1 MSALLLLVTLLCS
14 SVRALYFHI
23 AETERKC
30 FIEEIPDETTVIGN
44 YKVMLYDPNTKGYGE
59 YPRIG
64 MHVEVK
70 DPEDKIILSKL
81 YTSEGR
87 FTFTS
92 HSPGEHFICLY
103 SNSTSWFSGA
113 QLRVYLD
120 IQTGEHTQDYEQVAA
135 KDKLN
140 ELQLRVRQ
148 LLDQV
153 EQISKEQNYQRYRE
167 ERFRQT
173 SENTNSRV
181 LWWSIAQTIVLLLTG
196 AWQMRILMYV
206 PKWMRTRV
214 SKGWMVVLAVSAG
227 ASGAYYNY
235 FYGKPHD
242 NYKLEHDLV
251 NKTYIVVGASS
262 GIGKETAKELAM
274 RKAKVIMA
282 CRNNRK
288 CIEVRRNLVIATKN
302 MEIYCRRLNL
312 EDFNS
317 VREFALKL
325 NTGKGNIEQIDG
337 IVYSAATAESSR
349 QTNKHYIERT
359 FATNHLGP
367 FLLTSLLY
375 DRLRKQ
381 SSPVRLVFLNTSDL
395 NLDELNFDDLNSA
408 DLTKWLKS
416 PEKARKD
423 AYYQSK
429 LALALFVKSLSEK
442 VKNTNLR
449 VTMVDPGYTRT
460 DLFYRL
466 EAADNRIFF
475 IRWCKSLKRW
485 VYGLVAAQSVSD
497 AVRPV
502 LYALVDEKMEGVNGT
517 FMNSIRSELPWHQ
530 LTSDEKI
537 LNKLWL
543 TSAKW
548 TETGV
553 HLERLQQDLK
563 KSKFQEKGGTQ
574 EVKVRTGWFSWF

>member
-1 MSALLLLVTLLCS
+1 
-14 SVRALYFHI
+14 
-23 AETERKC
+23 
-30 FIEEIPDETTVIGN
+30 
-44 YKVMLYDPNTKGYGE
+44 
-59 YPRIG
+59 
-64 MHVEVK
+64 
-70 DPEDKIILSKL
+70 
-81 YTSEGR
+81 
-87 FTFTS
+87 
-92 HSPGEHFICLY
+92 
-103 SNSTSWFSGA
+103 
-113 QLRVYLD
+113 
-120 IQTGEHTQDYEQVAA
+120 
-135 KDKLN
+135 
-140 ELQLRVRQ
+140 
-148 LLDQV
+148 
-153 EQISKEQNYQRYRE
+153 
-167 ERFRQT
+167 
-173 SENTNSRV
+173 
-181 LWWSIAQTIVLLLTG
+181 
-196 AWQMRILMYV
+196 MYV
-206 PKWMRTRV
+206 PKWMGTRV

-288 CIEVRRNLVIATKN
+288 CIEARRNLVIATKN

-312 EDFNS
+312 EDFDS

-325 NTGKGNIEQIDG
+325 NTGKGNIGQIDG

-349 QTNKHYIERT
+349 QTNKHHIERT

-395 NLDELNFDDLNSA
+395 KLDELNFDDLNSA
-408 DLTKWLKS
+408 DLMKWLKS

-517 FMNSIRSELPWHQ
+517 FMNSVRSELPWHQ

-537 LNKLWL
+537 LNKLWI

-563 KSKFQEKGGTQ
+563 KSKFQEKGGVQ
-574 EVKVRTGWFSWF
+574 DVKVRTGWFSWF

>member
-1 MSALLLLVTLLCS
+1 
-14 SVRALYFHI
+14 
-23 AETERKC
+23 
-30 FIEEIPDETTVIGN
+30 
-44 YKVMLYDPNTKGYGE
+44 
-59 YPRIG
+59 
-64 MHVEVK
+64 
-70 DPEDKIILSKL
+70 
-81 YTSEGR
+81 
-87 FTFTS
+87 
-92 HSPGEHFICLY
+92 
-103 SNSTSWFSGA
+103 
-113 QLRVYLD
+113 
-120 IQTGEHTQDYEQVAA
+120 
-135 KDKLN
+135 
-140 ELQLRVRQ
+140 
-148 LLDQV
+148 
-153 EQISKEQNYQRYRE
+153 
-167 ERFRQT
+167 
-173 SENTNSRV
+173 
-181 LWWSIAQTIVLLLTG
+181 
-196 AWQMRILMYV
+196 MYV
-206 PKWMRTRV
+206 PKWMGTRV

-227 ASGAYYNY
+227 
-235 FYGKPHD
+235 
-242 NYKLEHDLV
+242 HDLV

-288 CIEVRRNLVIATKN
+288 CIEARRNLVIATKN

-312 EDFNS
+312 EDFDS

-325 NTGKGNIEQIDG
+325 NTGKIRQIDG

-349 QTNKHYIERT
+349 QTNKHHIERT

-395 NLDELNFDDLNSA
+395 KLDELNFDDLNSA
-408 DLTKWLKS
+408 DLMK
-416 PEKARKD
+416 KD

-475 IRWCKSLKRW
+475 IRWCKSLK
-485 VYGLVAAQSVSD
+485 SD

-517 FMNSIRSELPWHQ
+517 FMNSVRSELPWHQ

-537 LNKLWL
+537 LNKLWI

-563 KSKFQEKGGTQ
+563 KSKFQEKGGVQ
-574 EVKVRTGWFSWF
+574 DVKVRTGWFSWF